1 MTYFELFEIPFS
13 LQVNTQELT
22 KKYFELSRKYHPDF
36 FTQSDSASQEEA
48 LEMTSLLNKAWKTFK
63 DPNATLRYALTLKGL
78 LDSEEKHQLS
88 PDFLMEMMDINEQLS
103 DGDPAT
109 FPAITEELK
118 KMEAAIY
125 EPVKAIIEQY
135 QDAHTSEEQLM
146 DVKEYYFRKKYL
158 DRIRQRLAN

>member
-13 LQVNTQELT
+13 LKVNTQELS

-48 LEMTSLLNKAWKTFK
+48 LEMTSMLNKAWKTFK

-103 DGDPAT
+103 EGDPAT

-118 KMEAAIY
+118 KMEEAIY
-125 EPVKAIIEQY
+125 VPVKAIIEQY

-146 DVKEYYFRKKYL
+146 QVKEYYFRKKYL

>member
-1 MTYFELFEIPFS
+1 MTYYELFEIPFA
-13 LQVNTQELT
+13 LQVNTKELS

-36 FTQSDSASQEEA
+36 FTQSDSAAQEEA
-48 LEMTSLLNKAWKTFK
+48 LDMTSLLNKAWKTFK

-103 DGDPAT
+103 EGDSAN
-109 FPAITEELK
+109 FPAITEELN
-118 KMEAAIY
+118 KMHTAIY
-125 EPVKAIIEQY
+125 TPVKTIIEHY
-135 QDAHTSEEQLM
+135 QDASTSEEQLKE
-146 DVKEYYFRKKYL
+146 VKEYYFRKKYL

>member
-13 LQVNTQELT
+13 LKVNTQELS

-36 FTQSDSASQEEA
+36 HTHAENSLQEEA

-78 LDSEEKHQLS
+78 LDTEDKYQLS
-88 PDFLMEMMDINEQLS
+88 PDFLLEMMDINEQLS
-103 DGDPAT
+103 EEDPSLN
-109 FPAITEELK
+109 PALTEQLE
-118 KMEAAIY
+118 KMELAIY
-125 EPVKAIIEQY
+125 EPVKAIIEHY
-135 QDAHTSEEQLM
+135 NDSSTSQEQLM
-146 DVKEYYFRKKYL
+146 EVKEYYFRKKYI

>member
-1 MTYFELFEIPFS
+1 MTYFELFEIPFC
-13 LQVNTQELT
+13 LQVNAQLLS
-22 KKYFELSRKYHPDF
+22 KKYFDLSRKYHPDF

-103 DGDPAT
+103 EGDPST
-109 FPAITEELK
+109 FPALEEKLK
-118 KMEAAIY
+118 KIEEAIY
-125 EPVKAIIEQY
+125 GPVKAIIEQY
-135 QDAHTSEEQLM
+135 QDGSTSHTQLLE
-146 DVKEYYFRKKYL
+146 VKEYYFRKKYL
-158 DRIRQRLAN
+158 NRIRQRLSN

>member
-13 LQVNTQELT
+13 LKVNTQELS

-63 DPNATLRYALTLKGL
+63 DPNATLRYALSLKGL
-78 LDSEEKHQLS
+78 LDNEEKHQLS

-103 DGDPAT
+103 EGDPST
-109 FPAITEELK
+109 FPALAEELK
-118 KMEAAIY
+118 KMEEAIY

-135 QDAHTSEEQLM
+135 LDAHTSEEQLM